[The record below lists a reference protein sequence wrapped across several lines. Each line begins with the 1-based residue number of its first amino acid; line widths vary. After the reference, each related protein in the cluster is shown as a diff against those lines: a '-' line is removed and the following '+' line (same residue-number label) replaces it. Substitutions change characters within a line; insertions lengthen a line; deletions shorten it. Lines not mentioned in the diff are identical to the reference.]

1 MAKHIFIEGV
11 YKLATWQRKLVWTM
25 FERSYFH
32 EGFVRLNFALTLK
45 ILRLSRTRRSK
56 TIECS
61 FTFKRQNQPPEVF
74 CKKKKILKI
83 SQNSQENTCATVSFL
98 KKRLWGRRFPVNFE
112 KFLRTHFLQNNSWQM
127 LLTRTRHNNNIQL
140 FLRVVL

>member
-1 MAKHIFIEGV
+1 
-11 YKLATWQRKLVWTM
+11 M

-45 ILRLSRTRRSK
+45 ILRLSRARRSK

-98 KKRLWGRRFPVNFE
+98 KKKTLGQAFSCEFWEISKNAFFTE
-112 KFLRTHFLQNNSWQM
+112 Q
-127 LLTRTRHNNNIQL
+127 LLTNASDTYET
-140 FLRVVL
+140 

>member
-1 MAKHIFIEGV
+1 
-11 YKLATWQRKLVWTM
+11 M

-32 EGFVRLNFALTLK
+32 EGFVRLNFALILK
-45 ILRLSRTRRSK
+45 ILRLSRARRSK

-83 SQNSQENTCATVSFL
+83 SQNSQANTCATVSF
-98 KKRLWGRRFPVNFE
+98 
-112 KFLRTHFLQNNSWQM
+112 
-127 LLTRTRHNNNIQL
+127 
-140 FLRVVL
+140 